1 MYESLIY
8 VFLLTVV
15 VFAFYYVNKNSKSTH
30 DSAIISVHPSCT
42 PDNITRLSCE
52 GSKKYAPHFPSDM
65 TIDQCVKQAKSETHP
80 SKTPEYWTA
89 MARGLC
95 IANAKSKEDYAKCHS
110 F

>member
-8 VFLLTVV
+8 LFLLVV
-15 VFAFYYVNKNSKSTH
+15 IVIAFYYVNKNSKSTH
-30 DSAIISVHPSCT
+30 DVATPSHPSCT

-80 SKTPEYWTA
+80 SKISEYWTT

-95 IANAKSKEDYAKCHS
+95 IANATSKEDYSKCHS